1 MELLVCIV
9 NRDDHLEAVL
19 SGFLE
24 LGVSGATVVHS
35 EGMGRVMRDLPVF
48 AGLQSMLSS
57 SRAQNAM
64 ILSVIQTPELMDR
77 AVEFVRSTCG
87 NMEEPSSGILFTVPV
102 NRVMGLAPA
111 TKDSGTDSA

>member
-48 AGLQSMLSS
+48 AGLQAMLSS

-64 ILSVIQTPELMDR
+64 ILSVIQTPDLMER
-77 AVEFVRSTCG
+77 TVSLVQSICG

-102 NRVMGLAPA
+102 NRVMGLAPQ
-111 TKDSGTDSA
+111 TNENGTETA